1 MNLREPMDP
10 TMSEMSKHHIQVEV
24 RTAYIDKQSEPDENR
39 FVFAYTITITN
50 DGSVPAKLLTR
61 HWVITDGNEKVQE
74 VRGEGVVGEQP
85 HLSPGMSFEYTSGA
99 VLETPFGT
107 MQGSYKMLADDGT
120 EFDAEIPAFLLSTP
134 RQLH

>member
-1 MNLREPMDP
+1 
-10 TMSEMSKHHIQVEV
+10 MSEAKNHHIEV
-24 RTAYIDKQSEPDENR
+24 KVRAAYIDKQSEPESKR
-39 FVFAYTITITN
+39 FVFASTITITN
-50 DGSVPAKLLTR
+50 DGAVPAKLLTR

-74 VRGEGVVGEQP
+74 VRGVGVVGEQP

-107 MQGSYKMLADDGT
+107 MQGSYQMLADDGT
-120 EFDAEIPAFLLSTP
+120 SFDAEIPAFLLTTP